1 MPHSNIIIQSMLSLY
16 VCNNLMKH
24 KLHDFIGTFPTLMDG
39 NQLDPHAE
47 RCVVVQG
54 RACPLGTSSVPNG
67 TITTALV
74 MLHLPLGFV
83 SLS

>member
-1 MPHSNIIIQSMLSLY
+1 MQLQYNQSMLSLY

-24 KLHDFIGTFPTLMDG
+24 KFHGFIGTFPTLMDE
-39 NQLDPHAE
+39 NQLDQHAE

-54 RACPLGTSSVPNG
+54 RSCPLGTSSVPNG